1 MSTWAVWTRDYP
13 TGRVARNPSPLDPRA
28 MTMTAGAIDTGVP
41 PISTAWNG
49 NLDTIDTAVVDPER
63 STISTPRPFDGR
75 WET

>member
-1 MSTWAVWTRDYP
+1 
-13 TGRVARNPSPLDPRA
+13 

-49 NLDTIDTAVVDPER
+49 NVDTIDTAVVDPER